1 MRSGATPPATTPGIT
16 PAPHTTTPACI
27 PSAAARMTKSP
38 SAPRWK
44 FAVTTTGRGGL
55 QALPNRICCGR
66 ISCLIRRG
74 AERGYNDE
82 KESAVTLPVAGA
94 DRRRAFGANAETP
107 ANVSVAPAISAATL
121 QSLPWQPLQPP
132 VSQEV
137 KLDAVSPQLNQ
148 GEIQGRSPPIRCRPI
163 AVRWK

>member
-1 MRSGATPPATTPGIT
+1 M
-16 PAPHTTTPACI
+16 
-27 PSAAARMTKSP
+27 
-38 SAPRWK
+38 
-44 FAVTTTGRGGL
+44 VTTTGRGGL
-55 QALPNRICCGR
+55 QALPNRICRGR

-82 KESAVTLPVAGA
+82 KNLLSLCLSLALTVGA
-94 DRRRAFGANAETP
+94 PLAANAETP